1 MAPRALMQS
10 LLRRNSRA
18 VTRGAGV
25 DRPRQR
31 GIALLLVVWVFMILG
46 VLALDFA
53 QYMRDDAMAA
63 VNLAEETRGYYLAL
77 AGMNR
82 SLFDAQQAFEH
93 ANPGS
98 AAAATPGHVDDDD
111 EGEGPVPPDGQWHEG
126 TFAGGGYAVR
136 VTDEG
141 GRISLNKSDPALLT
155 RIVNYIVQG
164 GNMTAGL
171 DRRGSEQVA
180 TIVDSIIDWRDPDHL
195 PGLHG
200 AESDF
205 YMKRQPPY
213 RAKDSWFDS
222 PDELLRVRGIT
233 PDVYYGSPDDGV
245 PGLRD
250 VVSVFNHEPTINPL
264 TAPPAVL
271 QVLLGL
277 DAAAAAD
284 LVASRDTEGPGFL
297 PRIQAQLMAVDPHLA
312 SLITAEKHEAQVI
325 YIEARADTHTTRN
338 QSRVACVSDVGS
350 QASEGIRILRWF
362 DRAPWVAPLPGSGEA
377 GTGGDG

>member
-1 MAPRALMQS
+1 MTSA
-10 LLRRNSRA
+10 
-18 VTRGAGV
+18 
-25 DRPRQR
+25 RPRER
-31 GIALLLVVWVFMILG
+31 GIALLLVIWVFMILG

-98 AAAATPGHVDDDD
+98 GAAAPRPVEDQDAEPQ
-111 EGEGPVPPDGQWHEG
+111 GPVPPDGQWHEG
-126 TFAGGGYAVR
+126 TFADGGYAVR
-136 VTDEG
+136 VVDEG
-141 GRISLNKSDPALLT
+141 GRISLNKADPALLT
-155 RIVNYIVQG
+155 RIVTYIVEG
-164 GNMTAGL
+164 GNPTASL
-171 DRRGSEQVA
+171 DRRASEQVA
-180 TIVDSIIDWRDPDHL
+180 TVVDSIIDWRDPDHL

-213 RAKDSWFDS
+213 RAKDSWFDA
-222 PDELLRVRGIT
+222 PEELLRVRGIT
-233 PDVYYGSPDDGV
+233 PDIYYGGEGV

-250 VVSVFNHEPTINPL
+250 VVSVFNREPTINPL
-264 TAPPAVL
+264 TAPTAVL

-277 DAAAAAD
+277 DATAVGD
-284 LVASRDTEGPGFL
+284 LIAERDTEGPGFL

-312 SLITAEKHEAQVI
+312 SLITPEKHEAQII
-325 YIEARADTHTTRN
+325 YIEARGDTHASRN
-338 QSRVACVSDVGS
+338 QSRVACVADVGS
-350 QASEGIRILRWF
+350 QASEGVRILRWF
-362 DRAPWVAPLPGSGEA
+362 DRAPWAAPLPGRGEG
-377 GTGGDG
+377 GTGGDV